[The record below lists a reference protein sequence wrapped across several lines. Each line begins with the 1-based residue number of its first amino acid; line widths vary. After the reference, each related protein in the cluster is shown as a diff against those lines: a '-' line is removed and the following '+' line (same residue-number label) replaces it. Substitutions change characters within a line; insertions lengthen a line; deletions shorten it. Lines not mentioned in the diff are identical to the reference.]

1 MSVRVVVSALV
12 FAMVLAGAGFA
23 QTPPPAAEPVA
34 DPGPDDELREVE
46 VPAGVED
53 IDSIVVSG
61 RFSGPGLW
69 KVSNGDRT
77 LWILGTQSPL
87 PKRMD
92 WDSRNVERR
101 IAESQE
107 VLMPPSVDLDADV
120 GFFRG
125 LTLLPSLFK
134 ARKNPDGKTLQDVL
148 PPEQYARWQTL
159 KRRWIGGDRGVEE
172 WRPVFAALELYGKAI
187 ERSGMTQEQFVTDA
201 VRRAAKRAKV
211 KITVPT
217 VKLKIANARQTLRDF
232 SNEAL
237 NDQECFRRTLDR
249 IESDLGTMVGRANA
263 WAAGDIETLRDLPFR
278 NQLTACAAVFTG
290 SEIARKQGMQDI
302 QARVEN
308 AWLAAAEK
316 ALNENQTTFGVLP
329 VGQMLAPD
337 GLLQRLIAKGYRVEE
352 P

>member
-1 MSVRVVVSALV
+1 MSLRAVVSALV
-12 FAMVLAGAGFA
+12 LAMALAGAAFA
-23 QTPPPAAEPVA
+23 QTPPPASEPA
-34 DPGPDDELREVE
+34 SEPDDELREVE
-46 VPAGVED
+46 VPAGLED

-69 KVSNGDRT
+69 KVSSGERT

-107 VLMPPSVDLDADV
+107 VLMPPNVDLDADV

-134 ARKNPDGKTLQDVL
+134 ARKNPDGKTLQEVL

-187 ERSGMTQEQFVTDA
+187 ERSGMTQDQIATDA
-201 VRRAAKRAKV
+201 VRKAAKRAKV

-217 VKLKIANARQTLRDF
+217 VKIKIANARQALRDF

-308 AWLAAAEK
+308 AWLAAAER
-316 ALNENQTTFGVLP
+316 ALSENQTTFGVLP
-329 VGQMLAPD
+329 MGQMLAPD